1 MCVESAEY
9 IATKAL
15 PEGVGPWGRMDPQ
28 VWESY
33 LAWLDEAGLLTK
45 NLNSRKP
52 GAADVEVEASVAT
65 AATATGASGTAGTTG
80 FTTAQKVSLDDLRN
94 GTGQGA
100 RILLSEIPPV
110 FSNAF
115 LPEAT

>member
-9 IATKAL
+9 VATKAL
-15 PEGVGPWGRMDPQ
+15 PESGAPWGRMDPK
-28 VWESY
+28 VWEAY

-52 GAADVEVEASVAT
+52 GVADVEVEASVAT
-65 AATATGASGTAGTTG
+65 ATTATGASGTAGTTG
-80 FTTAQKVSLDDLRN
+80 AVTAQKVSLDDLRS
-94 GTGQGA
+94 GEGQGA

-115 LPEAT
+115 LPEAI